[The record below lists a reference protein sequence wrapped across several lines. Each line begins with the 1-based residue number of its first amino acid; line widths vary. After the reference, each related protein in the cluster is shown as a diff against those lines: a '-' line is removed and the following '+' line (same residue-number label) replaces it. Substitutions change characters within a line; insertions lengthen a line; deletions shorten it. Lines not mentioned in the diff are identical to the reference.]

1 MWAMKRINQ
10 DNGIRKIILGSGEIR
25 YEARVH
31 RGSEH
36 ISKRHKRY
44 NDAVSWKR
52 AMDKEIDE
60 GNKPVA
66 PQPKDIFTVADAVS
80 SYTKHKAA
88 SKTPLPSNRITEF
101 SKVELDIG
109 DLLLHDP
116 RSINVPDSAVLDHG
130 EIINWLTLLMS
141 EPKGKFKNG
150 EDKPPYAAASA
161 RKFFY
166 CLKKAVS
173 WHKRKHKYNLDPDL
187 FKLDSEDMPAA
198 WGGHRERLLQAGE
211 EDRLYAGGLV
221 GRGRFTRADWE
232 AIIGFA
238 LETAMR
244 TQEIVL
250 AEWSHLFDDDRKLR
264 IPKKNSKTKTSRIV
278 LMSLAARK
286 ILKSQRERCP
296 QGQKRIFFQ
305 ITSPDALTEAFI
317 RLTKR
322 VGIEDL
328 HFHDLRHEAVTRL
341 CASGKLKQME
351 IMAMTGHKSSATF
364 QRYAHL
370 ITAENDTYL
379 D

>member
-1 MWAMKRINQ
+1 MWAMKRNNQ
-10 DNGIRKIILGSGEIR
+10 DNGIRKITNDSGEVR

-31 RGSEH
+31 RGRKH
-36 ISKRHKRY
+36 YSKRHARY
-44 NDAVSWKR
+44 SDAVAWKR
-52 AMDKEIDE
+52 SMDKAIDE

-66 PQPKDIFTVADAVS
+66 PQRKDLFTVADAVNG
-80 SYTKHKAA
+80 YKKYKAS

-101 SKVELDIG
+101 DKVALDLG
-109 DLLLHDP
+109 ELLLHDP
-116 RSINVPDSAVLDHG
+116 RSINEPDAATLDHS
-130 EIINWLTLLMS
+130 EIINWLTLLMTA
-141 EPKGKFKNG
+141 PKGKFISG

-173 WHKRKHKYNLDPDL
+173 WHKKKYKYTLDQELFNLDT
-187 FKLDSEDMPAA
+187 EDMPAA

-211 EDRLYAGGLV
+211 EDRLYKGGLV
-221 GRGRFTRADWE
+221 GKGRFTNEDWKS
-232 AIIGFA
+232 IIGFA

-244 TQEIVL
+244 TQEIVF
-250 AEWSHLFDDDRKLR
+250 AEWGHLFDEDRKLR
-264 IPKKNSKTKTSRIV
+264 IPKTNSKTKTARIV
-278 LMSLAARK
+278 LMSLAARE
-286 ILKSQRERCP
+286 ILKSQRQRCP
-296 QGQKRIFFQ
+296 QGEKRIFFQ
-305 ITSPDALTEAFI
+305 IASPDALTEAFI

-322 VGIEDL
+322 VDIEDL

-341 CASGKLKQME
+341 CASGKLKQLE
-351 IMAMTGHKSSATF
+351 IMSMTGHKSLATF

>member
-1 MWAMKRINQ
+1 M
-10 DNGIRKIILGSGEIR
+10 
-25 YEARVH
+25 
-31 RGSEH
+31 
-36 ISKRHKRY
+36 
-44 NDAVSWKR
+44 
-52 AMDKEIDE
+52 
-60 GNKPVA
+60 
-66 PQPKDIFTVADAVS
+66 T
-80 SYTKHKAA
+80 
-88 SKTPLPSNRITEF
+88 SKTVKATN
-101 SKVELDIG
+101 K
-109 DLLLHDP
+109 
-116 RSINVPDSAVLDHG
+116 
-130 EIINWLTLLMS
+130 
-141 EPKGKFKNG
+141 K
-150 EDKPPYAAASA
+150 KP
-161 RKFFY
+161 
-166 CLKKAVS
+166 
-173 WHKRKHKYNLDPDL
+173 
-187 FKLDSEDMPAA
+187 
-198 WGGHRERLLQAGE
+198 
-211 EDRLYAGGLV
+211 GLV
-221 GRGRFTRADWE
+221 GKGRLTRADWE

-244 TQEIVL
+244 TQEIVF

-264 IPKKNSKTKTSRIV
+264 IPKKNSKTKTARIV

-305 ITSPDALTEAFI
+305 LTSPDALTEAFI

-351 IMAMTGHKSSATF
+351 IMAMTGHKSSVTF